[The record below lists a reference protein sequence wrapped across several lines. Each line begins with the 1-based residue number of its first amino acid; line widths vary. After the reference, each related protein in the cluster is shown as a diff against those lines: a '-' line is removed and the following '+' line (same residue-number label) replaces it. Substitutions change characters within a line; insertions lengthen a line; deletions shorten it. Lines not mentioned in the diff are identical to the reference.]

1 MVRKLSQGY
10 AVSFAARTFLGS
22 DASTSLGAYLKDN
35 FYASLATAP
44 SAATVT
50 FTANAAGTIVVTA
63 TVNFETYT
71 WLIGGGINS
80 DYSIR
85 LTVTSGTAP
94 NQVGSALVATW
105 LPLGIDYYWGLTTA
119 AGNLNN
125 QCTVEIAETATL
137 TNILATGLISMS
149 STAGI

>member
-1 MVRKLSQGY
+1 M
-10 AVSFAARTFLGS
+10 SFAARTPLGAAGS
-22 DASTSLGAYLKDN
+22 GGLSAYLKNN
-35 FYASLATAP
+35 FYAALATSP

-50 FTANAAGTIVVTA
+50 FNAYASGSIDVFA
-63 TVNFETYT
+63 TVNSETYT

-94 NQVGSALVATW
+94 NLGGSALVSTW
-105 LPLGIDYYWGLTTA
+105 LPLGIPYYWGLTTTS
-119 AGNLNN
+119 GNLNN
-125 QCTVEIAETATL
+125 QCTVQIAETALL

-149 STAGI
+149 ATAGL

>member
-1 MVRKLSQGY
+1 M
-10 AVSFAARTFLGS
+10 SFAARTPLGAAGS
-22 DASTSLGAYLKDN
+22 GGLSAYLKDN
-35 FYASLATAP
+35 FYASFATAP

-71 WLIGGGINS
+71 WLIGGGVNS

-94 NQVGSALVATW
+94 NQPGSALVSTW
-105 LPLGIDYYWGLTTA
+105 LPLGISYYWGLTTTS
-119 AGNLNN
+119 GNLNN
-125 QCTVEIAETATL
+125 QCTVEIAETALL

-149 STAGI
+149 ATAGI

>member
-1 MVRKLSQGY
+1 M
-10 AVSFAARTFLGS
+10 SFAART
-22 DASTSLGAYLKDN
+22 ASGTASSGTLSAYLKDN
-35 FYASLATAP
+35 FYAALATSP

-50 FTANAAGTIVVTA
+50 FNAYASGSIDVFA
-63 TVNFETYT
+63 TVNSETYT

-94 NQVGSALVATW
+94 NLAGSALVSTW
-105 LPLGIDYYWGLTTA
+105 LPLGISYYWGLTTTS
-119 AGNLNN
+119 GNLNN
-125 QCTVEIAETATL
+125 QCTVEIAETALL

-149 STAGI
+149 ATAGI

>member
-1 MVRKLSQGY
+1 M
-10 AVSFAARTFLGS
+10 SFAARTPLGAAGS
-22 DASTSLGAYLKDN
+22 GGLSAYLKDN
-35 FYASLATAP
+35 FYAALATSP

-50 FTANAAGTIVVTA
+50 FTANASGTIVVTA
-63 TVNFETYT
+63 TVNGETYT

-94 NQVGSALVATW
+94 NQPGSALVSTW

-125 QCTVEIAETATL
+125 QCTVEIADTALL

-149 STAGI
+149 ATAGI

>member
-1 MVRKLSQGY
+1 M
-10 AVSFAARTFLGS
+10 SFAART
-22 DASTSLGAYLKDN
+22 ASGTASSGTLSAYLKDN
-35 FYASLATAP
+35 FYAALATSP

-50 FTANAAGTIVVTA
+50 FNAYASGSIDVFA
-63 TVNFETYT
+63 TVNSETYT

-94 NQVGSALVATW
+94 NLAGSALVSTW
-105 LPLGIDYYWGLTTA
+105 LPLGIPYYWGLTTTS
-119 AGNLNN
+119 GNLNN
-125 QCTVEIAETATL
+125 QCTVEIAETALL

-149 STAGI
+149 ATAGI